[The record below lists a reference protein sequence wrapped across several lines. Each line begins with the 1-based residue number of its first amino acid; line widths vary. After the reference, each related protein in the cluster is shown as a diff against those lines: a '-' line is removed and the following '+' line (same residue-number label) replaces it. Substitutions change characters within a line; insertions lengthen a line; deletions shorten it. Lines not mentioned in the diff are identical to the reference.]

1 METRFESNEVR
12 LPKNDSFEFSQNNKN
27 NVSPI
32 KSPASCQYFKS
43 SFARSLSF
51 NTNQSQSLDFE
62 LSFRISKCDTSSD
75 DMDSSSQSTLLS
87 PMLPATPKPFSTIPK
102 RKYTSNNRLQ
112 VNINPNHPLQ
122 LTYFLSYSNLK

>member
-1 METRFESNEVR
+1 METRLGYNEVT
-12 LPKNDSFEFSQNNKN
+12 LPKSDSAKFSPNNRKT

-32 KSPASCQYFKS
+32 KSLAPCQYFKS

-62 LSFRISKCDTSSD
+62 LSFRISKCDKTSPSE
-75 DMDSSSQSTLLS
+75 DMDPSTLL
-87 PMLPATPKPFSTIPK
+87 PETPKPFSTIPK

-112 VNINPNHPLQ
+112 VNIN
-122 LTYFLSYSNLK
+122 LTKLLFLN

>member
-1 METRFESNEVR
+1 METRLENNEVR
-12 LPKNDSFEFSQNNKN
+12 LPKNDSFEFSPNNKT

-62 LSFRISKCDTSSD
+62 LSFRISKCDTQSPSE
-75 DMDSSSQSTLLS
+75 DMDLSSAV
-87 PMLPATPKPFSTIPK
+87 LPATPKPFSTIPK

-112 VNINPNHPLQ
+112 VNIINF
-122 LTYFLSYSNLK
+122 T

>member
-1 METRFESNEVR
+1 METRIENTEVR
-12 LPKNDSFEFSQNNKN
+12 LPRNDSFEFSPNNKI

-62 LSFRISKCDTSSD
+62 LSFRISKCDTSASPSE
-75 DMDSSSQSTLLS
+75 DMDPSQST
-87 PMLPATPKPFSTIPK
+87 MLPVTPKPFSTVPK

-112 VNINPNHPLQ
+112 VNILI
-122 LTYFLSYSNLK
+122 